1 MCPVEVNVPSPPQIV
16 VRDRKPLLREIAR
29 HCARA
34 LCTAVPPQRSQAAEI
49 AQMSAKP
56 LLPRRR
62 SCDERYGASEA
73 AAAGLIAGAIGQVI
87 GFPLDTLKVRTQL
100 GHTKAAA
107 PLMRGVAGPV
117 ITSGAVQS
125 VNFAVYDF
133 VRRSHGDAATDC
145 EAPLGSVFLAG
156 ALGGLAI
163 SPMTCAISRVKILQQ
178 SGFAPGGRVGLASV
192 VRETVARGGALKG
205 LGLNATMESGRGFY
219 MLFFALIKK
228 HYVGAGSERDLA
240 LWKRTVAGGAAG
252 ILSWAIIYPMDVV
265 KTIVQA
271 QLPGAPDAQN
281 ARQVAARL
289 LREGGIRR
297 LYSGV
302 TFNLLRAGPVAGVLL
317 PLYDISLATLRSLR
331 HAAGT

>member
-1 MCPVEVNVPSPPQIV
+1 
-16 VRDRKPLLREIAR
+16 
-29 HCARA
+29 
-34 LCTAVPPQRSQAAEI
+34 
-49 AQMSAKP
+49 MSAKP

-178 SGFAPGGRVGLASV
+178 SGFAPRGRVGLGSV

-317 PLYDISLATLRSLR
+317 PLYDISLATLRSVR